1 MKKIL
6 SLRNAVCLFT
16 LMLGIALFSP
26 QAASAQQTSQVVTAV
41 PLYRFI
47 VPDAN
52 QGYFLTPN
60 YQEGINRGYYYNA
73 TVGGILIPPGPGWT
87 PAPGQYVV
95 PMHRWRVRHRAGTN
109 YYYSADIYPSL
120 TSNSE
125 NTYEGLMGYA
135 LHPTDPNFGF
145 NRFALHLWYSQ
156 TNGYYYTPNGSLTV
170 PPARPN
176 SSYNWQGVAYIL
188 PNAPQTPFVTCGVRE
203 GCFTFLSPPAAPVCN
218 ADQEQACYNDG
229 GMWNSDNCSC
239 SYITPPGGG
248 GDDPKQCQPG
258 MICPETPYNPQ

>member
-6 SLRNAVCLFT
+6 SLRTAACLFI

-26 QAASAQQTSQVVTAV
+26 QAASAQQTSQVVGAV

-47 VPDAN
+47 VPNAN
-52 QGYFLTPN
+52 RGYFLTPN
-60 YQEGINRGYYYNA
+60 FQDGLNRGYFFDI

-87 PAPGQYVV
+87 PAPGQSLV

-120 TSNSE
+120 TSNSD

-135 LHPTDPNFGF
+135 LHPSDPNWPF

-156 TNGYYYTPNGSLTV
+156 TNGYFYSPNGSLTV
-170 PPARPN
+170 PPASPN
-176 SSYNWQGVAYIL
+176 SSYLWHGVAYIL
-188 PNAPQTPFVTCGVRE
+188 PGPPPSFPGFPCGARE
-203 GCFTFLSPPAAPVCN
+203 GCYTFLSPPAAPVCN
-218 ADQEQACYNDG
+218 SDQEQACYSNG
-229 GMWNSDNCSC
+229 GAWNSSTCSC
-239 SYITPPGGG
+239 SYITPPGEE
-248 GDDPKQCQPG
+248 PQPCQPG
-258 MICPETPYNPQ
+258 MICPELPYNPQ